1 MIRKTGLYQENGFSE
16 KGPRNY
22 LIHES
27 PYLKVINFNLKAGQT
42 LPVHSHDIDGQLVIT
57 VFEGSGRFLGKEDT
71 FFPAAVGDV
80 LVSDISE
87 PHGIQAETDMRV
99 VVTIAPPI

>member
-27 PYLKVINFNLKAGQT
+27 PSK
-42 LPVHSHDIDGQLVIT
+42 
-57 VFEGSGRFLGKEDT
+57 
-71 FFPAAVGDV
+71 
-80 LVSDISE
+80 
-87 PHGIQAETDMRV
+87 
-99 VVTIAPPI
+99 